1 MAVAFTVPQETTL
14 PHLRGTSVGMNCSL
28 EGSKAWVERTSGLV
42 ENACRQRCRAGG
54 GFARLPS
61 PAICWVDKRITV
73 GGMAVSKECFQG
85 EKREKQQ
92 MQDHSVLML
101 SPGQHAPGHYN
112 YTITIS
118 QKPVE
123 FGRLQG
129 LCHHNYV
136 TSYKCHQRL
145 AFGNVKKVQNSQT
158 FIWPPLPRVKA
169 FKWKLLEISNV

>member
-1 MAVAFTVPQETTL
+1 MILLCHVSFPMAVAFTVPQETTL

-85 EKREKQQ
+85 EKREKQL
-92 MQDHSVLML
+92 MQDHSVRCSVPGNML
-101 SPGQHAPGHYN
+101 PVTTTTQSAFHRNLWSLGVCKDYV
-112 YTITIS
+112 TITMLPATNAIR
-118 QKPVE
+118 
-123 FGRLQG
+123 G
-129 LCHHNYV
+129 
-136 TSYKCHQRL
+136 
-145 AFGNVKKVQNSQT
+145 
-158 FIWPPLPRVKA
+158 WP
-169 FKWKLLEISNV
+169 LEM

>member
-1 MAVAFTVPQETTL
+1 M
-14 PHLRGTSVGMNCSL
+14 
-28 EGSKAWVERTSGLV
+28 
-42 ENACRQRCRAGG
+42 QRCRAGG

-73 GGMAVSKECFQG
+73 GGMAVRKECFQG

-101 SPGQHAPGHYN
+101 SPGQHAPGHSS
-112 YTITIS
+112 YTISIS

-129 LCHHNYV
+129 LCHHNCYQLQMP
-136 TSYKCHQRL
+136 SEAGLWKC
-145 AFGNVKKVQNSQT
+145 K
-158 FIWPPLPRVKA
+158 
-169 FKWKLLEISNV
+169 